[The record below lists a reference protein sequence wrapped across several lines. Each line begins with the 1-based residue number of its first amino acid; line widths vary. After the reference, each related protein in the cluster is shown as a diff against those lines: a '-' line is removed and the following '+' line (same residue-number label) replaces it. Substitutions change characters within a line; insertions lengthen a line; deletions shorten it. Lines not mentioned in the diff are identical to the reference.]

1 NGLVRAIELQRS
13 RADRTCDR
21 RRHARLDNLPHQVAW
36 ALVGHEVRRRHFDAR
51 FADAVDALGGVT
63 HPAAA
68 GDVVVETRV
77 AVDENIDAGAVLRRD
92 VAGEAIEML
101 LAVSG
106 LGQTMGERHAAQI
119 GVIPT
124 RPRQRPGR
132 GGEQGLALGR
142 REHAAAIP
150 CRGPAESFRAL
161 TAYRLAVWRRAD
173 AARR

>member
-1 NGLVRAIELQRS
+1 GQNRLVHRLVRAIELQRS
-13 RADRTCDR
+13 RADRTYDR

-36 ALVGHEVRRRHFDAR
+36 APVGHEARRHFDAR

-68 GDVVVETRV
+68 GDVVVETGV
-77 AVDENIDAGAVLRRD
+77 AVDENIDAGAVLSGD
-92 VAGEAIEML
+92 VAGETIEML

-106 LGQTMGERHAAQI
+106 LGQTMGERYAAQI

-142 REHAAAIP
+142 REHAAA
-150 CRGPAESFRAL
+150 
-161 TAYRLAVWRRAD
+161 
-173 AARR
+173 